1 MFLLSFI
8 YHNKKLNIINNL
20 NNPLTFECR
29 QDSNDLLKDTAKAL
43 SLLDKNELN
52 CNYNSIIEGYKII
65 KQYFEKEWIIHENK
79 VADINEKINHIILK
93 LKNTCLFRIE
103 VPEHTDLNRYFEVM
117 NTRGEQLEQH
127 EILKANLMSY
137 LSNKNERTLF
147 AKIWDACSNMDG
159 YVQMHFDT
167 NIRTLIFGKD
177 YQQTPFIE
185 NDFSAIAQQKGD
197 TNNEKSSENTSD
209 DDSFKID
216 IKTIIE
222 LINNGEKDEN
232 YNNLINI
239 INL

>member
-1 MFLLSFI
+1 MGRC
-8 YHNKKLNIINNL
+8 
-20 NNPLTFECR
+20 E
-29 QDSNDLLKDTAKAL
+29 
-43 SLLDKNELN
+43 
-52 CNYNSIIEGYKII
+52 IIEVVNKLFFRTTVTFYKRL
-65 KQYFEKEWIIHENK
+65 F
-79 VADINEKINHIILK
+79 NHIILK

-239 INL
+239 TNKVK